1 MVDLKSVNF
10 NLQIGF
16 ILIVI
21 GFIVSFIDIKGTIAG
36 YSLIICA
43 LTGLLVIIFA
53 LLNKEERKNMGFFAL
68 IKFLLGHS
76 LPVLILIGL
85 VSWVLSIY
93 INHYERLERGDI
105 PDEFKQFNL
114 VSTILFFIEL
124 SLLYSYFQKQFT
136 ETKMMDNS
144 AMAKTME
151 LLSQQST
158 MLLYLLATIST
169 ISIGIMQ
176 TIVNYYLT
184 DG

>member
-21 GFIVSFIDIKGTIAG
+21 GFIVSFIDTKGAIAG

-43 LTGLLVIIFA
+43 LTGLLIIIFA
-53 LLNKEERKNMGFFAL
+53 LLNNEERKNLGFFAL
-68 IKFLLGHS
+68 VKFLIGHS
-76 LPVLILIGL
+76 FPVLILIGL

-105 PDEFKQFNL
+105 PDEFKQFSV

-136 ETKMMDNS
+136 RE
-144 AMAKTME
+144 
-151 LLSQQST
+151 
-158 MLLYLLATIST
+158 
-169 ISIGIMQ
+169 
-176 TIVNYYLT
+176 
-184 DG
+184 

>member
-21 GFIVSFIDIKGTIAG
+21 GFIVSFIDTKGAIAG

-43 LTGLLVIIFA
+43 LTGLLIIIFA
-53 LLNKEERKNMGFFAL
+53 LLNNEERKNLGFFAL
-68 IKFLLGHS
+68 VKFLIGHS
-76 LPVLILIGL
+76 FPVLILIGL

-105 PDEFKQFNL
+105 PDEFKQFSV

-136 ETKMMDNS
+136 ESKATDNTTL
-144 AMAKTME
+144 AKTME

-158 MLLYLLATIST
+158 MLLYLLTTIST